1 MTGQLATDTTL
12 ALGYC
17 TASTYLF
24 IEVSIMFICK
34 CFNVI
39 VGLPVYLY
47 NLISLYFLKIIS
59 LLLLAGIFYL
69 AKEIED
75 SNFLF
80 LFFLI
85 YYTYRVL
92 GLLLLS
98 YRKIKKN

>member
-47 NLISLYFLKIIS
+47 NLISLYFFKNNITFTSSWYI
-59 LLLLAGIFYL
+59 
-69 AKEIED
+69 
-75 SNFLF
+75 
-80 LFFLI
+80 
-85 YYTYRVL
+85 
-92 GLLLLS
+92 LS
-98 YRKIKKN
+98 C